1 MDNKPLEAENA
12 HPIIIKQNY
21 NYRLADESKGMMVYL
36 PVHIHVH
43 RLNTNICKRMKQ
55 EMVGSNLKKHIKH
68 MV

>member
-12 HPIIIKQNY
+12 HPIIIEQNY
-21 NYRLADESKGMMVYL
+21 NYRLADESDGMIVYL

-43 RLNTNICKRMKQ
+43 WLNTNICKRMKQ
-55 EMVGSNLKKHIKH
+55 EMVGPNLKKHIKH